1 MRRRYS
7 PLIDDVKSLF
17 VAIPAIHR
25 GAKLYRAVMARGNSN
40 DRHADGE
47 HRSPDESGPTSR
59 SAVAEPALDAMD
71 RGILACLREDGRM
84 ASSEIARRLDV
95 GEATVRRRLQ
105 RMGESHALRVVPVVD
120 PDAVGLHLSVLI
132 GLKVVLSNIEEVA
145 QSVARLP
152 EVRYVALA
160 TGPYDLLIEAF
171 VGSRE
176 HLAEFLFGPLAD
188 VDGVVT
194 SETSTILKVVKFA
207 YEWEIPRLPHE
218 SAPSSPTP

>member
-1 MRRRYS
+1 MPS
-7 PLIDDVKSLF
+7 S
-17 VAIPAIHR
+17 
-25 GAKLYRAVMARGNSN
+25 RA
-40 DRHADGE
+40 
-47 HRSPDESGPTSR
+47 
-59 SAVAEPALDAMD
+59 AVTEPPIDAMD

-84 ASSEIARRLDV
+84 ANSEIARRLDV

-105 RMGESHALRVVPVVD
+105 RMVGSHALRVVPVVD

-145 QSVARLP
+145 RSVARLP

-188 VDGVVT
+188 VDGVVS
-194 SETSTILKVVKFA
+194 SETSTILKVMKFA

-218 SAPSSPTP
+218 QAPSSPAP

>member
-1 MRRRYS
+1 M
-7 PLIDDVKSLF
+7 LAGVM
-17 VAIPAIHR
+17 
-25 GAKLYRAVMARGNSN
+25 KLYRPAMSRASRN
-40 DRHADGE
+40 DRHAVGDHRPPDGLV
-47 HRSPDESGPTSR
+47 SSSR
-59 SAVAEPALDAMD
+59 AAFSEPPIDAMD

-84 ASSEIARRLDV
+84 ANSEIARRLDV

-105 RMGESHALRVVPVVD
+105 RMVGSHALRVVPVVD

-145 QSVARLP
+145 RSVARLP
-152 EVRYVALA
+152 EVRYAALA

-188 VDGVVT
+188 VDGVVS

-207 YEWEIPRLPHE
+207 YEWEIPRLPQE